1 MEALFKQAV
10 ELLAEGRSFVYAAV
24 ISENG
29 STPRSAG
36 AKMLILKDRIYDT
49 IGGGAVE
56 GDVIALARNDVF
68 YDHQPRIKAYDMS
81 GAQAADADLI
91 CGGTGEVLLDYID
104 ASDPNNQL
112 IFQKAA
118 EAAKAGQE
126 AWLVTI
132 LDQRLEA
139 PYPRQFFLAMAG
151 GEVIGVFHE
160 TEYLD
165 KAAVCSPMRGG
176 LHGEVVPDVRFIAD
190 PIQHGGVIYL
200 FGAGHVS
207 KEVAG
212 LAKRVG
218 FQVVVLDDRSEFAN
232 SQRFPGCKVRVIDSF
247 EHLPQLP
254 IDEKSYI
261 LIITRGHLY
270 DSVVLEWA
278 LRTKAYYIGMIGSK
292 SKRDKIYAELEKQGF
307 SREQLAEVCS
317 PIGLKIGAETPEE
330 IAVSIIAELIQKRA
344 QQKKA
349 MILTQ

>member
-1 MEALFKQAV
+1 METLFEQAV
-10 ELLAEGRSFVYAAV
+10 QLLAEGRSFVYAAI

-29 STPRSAG
+29 STPRSTG
-36 AKMLILKDRIYDT
+36 AKMLILQDRIYDT

-56 GDVIALARNDVF
+56 GDVIALARHEVF
-68 YDHQPRIKAYDMS
+68 YDLKPRIKAYDMS
-81 GAQAADADLI
+81 GEQAAGSDLI

-118 EAAKAGQE
+118 EAAKTGQE

-139 PYPRQFFLAMAG
+139 DYPRQFCLARG
-151 GEVIGVFHE
+151 DGEVIGAFHE
-160 TEYLD
+160 TAYLD
-165 KAAVCSPMRGG
+165 RAAVCSPMRGG
-176 LHGEVVPDVRFIAD
+176 LHGEVLPGVRFIAD
-190 PIQHGGVIYL
+190 PIHHGGVIYL

-207 KEVAG
+207 KETAT

-232 SQRFPGCKVRVIDSF
+232 SQRFPGCEVRLIDSF
-247 EHLPQLP
+247 EQLP
-254 IDEKSYI
+254 DLAIDEKSYI

-270 DSVVLEWA
+270 DRVVLEWA
-278 LRTKAYYIGMIGSK
+278 LRTEAYYIGMIGSK
-292 SKRDKIYAELEKQGF
+292 GKRDKIYAELEKAGF
-307 SREQLAEVCS
+307 SQEQLTAVCS

-330 IAVSIIAELIQKRA
+330 IAVSIVAELIQKRA
-344 QQKKA
+344 AQKH
-349 MILTQ
+349 